1 MRKGYT
7 NMISPKVSII
17 IPVYNAEKWL
27 PRCLDSLLNQSFKDF
42 ELILVDDGS
51 TDGSGIICDSYSNS
65 DNRVRVIHKS
75 NGGVSSARNVAL
87 DLAEGEYITFCD
99 ADDEVL
105 SDWLEDFIK
114 EIGEADLCMQG
125 FTGVDIN
132 GQNPN
137 HRIPRP
143 HIWYNLPEFLGYI
156 MEAALLGF
164 SPTKLF
170 KNAIIKKYDLR
181 FDETIRWRE
190 DDLFVV
196 NYLAHAYSCVSID
209 KSNYIYYVPAE
220 CKNYGMTSTAV
231 TEKLGDAIL
240 TVCNG
245 KPSRQICHAQAW
257 SFKGYAVSSLIA
269 GDRLSDHFLELY
281 KIFVIDGLPSH
292 SRKEKIIN
300 TIVAMSGRHC
310 RLAKFILR
318 GIHTVS

>member
-1 MRKGYT
+1 MD
-7 NMISPKVSII
+7 SI
-17 IPVYNAEKWL
+17 L
-27 PRCLDSLLNQSFKDF
+27 HQTFKDF

-51 TDGSGIICDSYSNS
+51 KDNSGLICDSYLS
-65 DNRVRVIHKS
+65 DSRVRVIHKP
-75 NGGVSSARNVAL
+75 NGGVSSARNMAL
-87 DLAEGEYITFCD
+87 EIARGEYVTFCD

-105 SDWLEDFIK
+105 PGWLDDFM
-114 EIGEADLCMQG
+114 EGIGVADLCMQG
-125 FTGVDIN
+125 FIAVDIK
-132 GQNPN
+132 GSNPK
-137 HRIPRP
+137 PRVP
-143 HIWYNLPEFLGYI
+143 RFYHWNDVPEFLEHI
-156 MEAALLGF
+156 MDTALLGYVF
-164 SPTKLF
+164 TKLF
-170 KNAIIKKYDLR
+170 KRSIIQRYNLR
-181 FDETIRWRE
+181 FDEATRFRE

-300 TIVAMSGRHC
+300 TIVAMSGRHYN
-310 RLAKFILR
+310 LASCLLKI
-318 GIHTVS
+318 IHKAT

>member
-1 MRKGYT
+1 MNTPK
-7 NMISPKVSII
+7 ISVI

-27 PRCLDSLLNQSFKDF
+27 SRCLNSLLKQSFKDF
-42 ELILVDDGS
+42 ELILVNDGS
-51 TDGSGIICDSYSNS
+51 TDGSGIICDSYSKA

-75 NGGVSSARNVAL
+75 NGGVSSARN
-87 DLAEGEYITFCD
+87 LAIDSAKGEYITFCD

-105 SDWLEDFIK
+105 PGWLNDFI
-114 EIGEADLCMQG
+114 EGIGDTDLCMQG
-125 FTGVDIN
+125 FITVDLN
-132 GQNPN
+132 GGNPKP
-137 HRIPRP
+137 RIPRFY
-143 HIWYNLPEFLGYI
+143 HWNDVTEFLEHI
-156 MEAALLGF
+156 MGAALLGYVY
-164 SPTKLF
+164 TKLF
-170 KNAIIKKYDLR
+170 KRSIIQKHNLR
-181 FDETIRWRE
+181 FDEGIRFRE

-209 KSNYIYYVPAE
+209 KSNYIYYMPAE

-300 TIVAMSGRHC
+300 TIVAMSGRHYN
-310 RLAKFILR
+310 LASCLLKI
-318 GIHTVS
+318 IHKAT